1 VEDWK
6 AKSNKMQMEL
16 NHVKAQ
22 YKSMEIKVSLL
33 RISFHATFKRTISR
47 DYYRPKGEGCA
58 DTET

>member
-33 RISFHATFKRTISR
+33 RISFHATFSGTISR
-47 DYYRPKGEGCA
+47 DYYWPKEESYT
-58 DTET
+58 DTDT